1 MQTSQ
6 NSVQRATSVRA
17 KALRRSE
24 ILSEACR
31 LLEDEHFEG
40 FTMQALSKR
49 LGLAKGTLYLYF
61 DTRETLY
68 LALLDEKVQ
77 AWAQRFRQT
86 IRAQVTSDEGWA
98 RAYYESALSDPLFL
112 QLVLRADLSIVP
124 NVPIAALIA
133 HKRLW
138 AEAMNWVGEATRLA
152 LTISEA
158 KALEAVLATGFLLIG
173 CGNQLQADVYAQ
185 DNLPADVQEII
196 TLFSPEKHFVSNVC
210 RILAG
215 IRREPDGE
223 IQH

>member
-86 IRAQVTSDEGWA
+86 IRAQVISDEGWA

-138 AEAMNWVGEATRLA
+138 AEAMNWVAEATRLA
-152 LTISEA
+152 LAIPEP

-215 IRREPDGE
+215 IRREPDAE

>member
-86 IRAQVTSDEGWA
+86 IRARVTSDEGWA

-185 DNLPADVQEII
+185 DNLPDDVQEII

-210 RILAG
+210 RILTG

>member
-86 IRAQVTSDEGWA
+86 IRAQVTSDEG
-98 RAYYESALSDPLFL
+98 
-112 QLVLRADLSIVP
+112 
-124 NVPIAALIA
+124 
-133 HKRLW
+133 
-138 AEAMNWVGEATRLA
+138 
-152 LTISEA
+152 
-158 KALEAVLATGFLLIG
+158 
-173 CGNQLQADVYAQ
+173 
-185 DNLPADVQEII
+185 
-196 TLFSPEKHFVSNVC
+196 
-210 RILAG
+210 
-215 IRREPDGE
+215 
-223 IQH
+223 

>member
-86 IRAQVTSDEGWA
+86 IRAQVISDEGWA

-112 QLVLRADLSIVP
+112 QLVLRAGLSIVP

-138 AEAMNWVGEATRLA
+138 AEAMNWVAEATRLA
-152 LTISEA
+152 LAIPEP

-185 DNLPADVQEII
+185 DNLPADLQEII
-196 TLFSPEKHFVSNVC
+196 TLFSPEKHFVFNVC

-215 IRREPDGE
+215 IRGEPDAE

>member
-1 MQTSQ
+1 
-6 NSVQRATSVRA
+6 
-17 KALRRSE
+17 
-24 ILSEACR
+24 
-31 LLEDEHFEG
+31 
-40 FTMQALSKR
+40 MQALSKR

>member
-138 AEAMNWVGEATRLA
+138 AEAMNWVAEATRLA
-152 LTISEA
+152 LAIPEP

-215 IRREPDGE
+215 IRREPDAE

>member
-152 LTISEA
+152 LKISEA

-215 IRREPDGE
+215 IRGE
-223 IQH
+223 TDAEKQH

>member
-210 RILAG
+210 RILTG